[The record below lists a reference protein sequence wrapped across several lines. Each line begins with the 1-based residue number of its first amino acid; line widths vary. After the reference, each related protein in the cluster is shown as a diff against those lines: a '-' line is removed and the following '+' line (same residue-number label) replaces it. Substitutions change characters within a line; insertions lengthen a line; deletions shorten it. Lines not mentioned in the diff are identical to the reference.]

1 MDFPYEKDNKER
13 IPLEHYLS
21 EYRNI
26 DPKEAAE
33 RCGVEYDEEK
43 QQFHIRL
50 MGFRYLVDFPEF
62 AVHKEDENEEG
73 AFLLLDMVPAK
84 IIVLRFLIS
93 AQVVKSSGKYLTYR
107 EVPWGEVYFRQFEGR
122 CLMRLKFGFG
132 FKLDKFA
139 EGMEKIPGVKKLSLG
154 DVSYEFEFINGL
166 HVRFILWAGDE
177 EFPPSSQIL
186 FEDNFPYAYQ
196 AEDLAVVGDISIS
209 TLKALAARTTPNGDE
224 KRKRHGKTDQKP
236 DRRSIKR
243 ADKRKAIA
251 RRQEQ

>member
-26 DPKEAAE
+26 DPKEAAG

-93 AQVVKSSGKYLTYR
+93 AQMVKSSGKYLTYR

-196 AEDLAVVGDISIS
+196 AEDLAVVGDISIT
-209 TLKALAARTTPNGDE
+209 TLKTLAA
-224 KRKRHGKTDQKP
+224 
-236 DRRSIKR
+236 
-243 ADKRKAIA
+243 
-251 RRQEQ
+251 

>member
-1 MDFPYEKDNKER
+1 MEFPYEKDNKER
-13 IPLEHYLS
+13 IPFEHYLS
-21 EYRNI
+21 EYQKL
-26 DPKEAAE
+26 DPKEAAK
-33 RCGVEYDEEK
+33 RCGVEYDEER

-50 MGFRYLVDFPEF
+50 MGYRYLVDFPEF
-62 AVHKEDENEEG
+62 AVHKEDEDEEG

-84 IIVLRFLIS
+84 IIVLRFLLS

-139 EGMEKIPGVKKLSLG
+139 EGMEKLPGVKKLSLG

-196 AEDLAVVGDISIS
+196 AEDLAVVGDISIT
-209 TLKALAARTTPNGDE
+209 TLKKLTA
-224 KRKRHGKTDQKP
+224 
-236 DRRSIKR
+236 
-243 ADKRKAIA
+243 
-251 RRQEQ
+251 

>member
-1 MDFPYEKDNKER
+1 MEFPYEKDNKER
-13 IPLEHYLS
+13 IPFEHYLS
-21 EYRNI
+21 EYQKLN
-26 DPKEAAE
+26 PKEAAK
-33 RCGVEYDEEK
+33 RCGVEYDEER

-50 MGFRYLVDFPEF
+50 MGYRYLVDFPEF
-62 AVHKEDENEEG
+62 AVHKEDEDEEG

-84 IIVLRFLIS
+84 IIVLRFLLS

-139 EGMEKIPGVKKLSLG
+139 EGMEKLPGVKKLSLG

-196 AEDLAVVGDISIS
+196 AEDLAVVGDISIT
-209 TLKALAARTTPNGDE
+209 TLKKLTA
-224 KRKRHGKTDQKP
+224 
-236 DRRSIKR
+236 
-243 ADKRKAIA
+243 
-251 RRQEQ
+251 

>member
-209 TLKALAARTTPNGDE
+209 TLKALAA
-224 KRKRHGKTDQKP
+224 
-236 DRRSIKR
+236 
-243 ADKRKAIA
+243 
-251 RRQEQ
+251 

>member
-26 DPKEAAE
+26 DPKEAAG

-93 AQVVKSSGKYLTYR
+93 AQMVKSSGKYLTYR

-139 EGMEKIPGVKKLSLG
+139 EGMEKIPSVKKLSLG

-209 TLKALAARTTPNGDE
+209 TLKALAA
-224 KRKRHGKTDQKP
+224 
-236 DRRSIKR
+236 
-243 ADKRKAIA
+243 
-251 RRQEQ
+251 

>member
-139 EGMEKIPGVKKLSLG
+139 EGMEKILGVKKLSLG

-209 TLKALAARTTPNGDE
+209 TLKALAA
-224 KRKRHGKTDQKP
+224 
-236 DRRSIKR
+236 
-243 ADKRKAIA
+243 
-251 RRQEQ
+251 

>member
-1 MDFPYEKDNKER
+1 MEFPYEKDNKER

-21 EYRNI
+21 EYRKL

-33 RCGVEYDEEK
+33 RCGVEYDEERR
-43 QQFHIRL
+43 QFHIRL
-50 MGFRYLVDFPEF
+50 MGYRYLVDFPEF
-62 AVHKEDENEEG
+62 AVHKEEEEEEG

-139 EGMEKIPGVKKLSLG
+139 EGMEKIPGVQKLTLG

-196 AEDLAVVGDISIS
+196 AEDLAVVGDISIT
-209 TLKALAARTTPNGDE
+209 TLKKLTA
-224 KRKRHGKTDQKP
+224 
-236 DRRSIKR
+236 
-243 ADKRKAIA
+243 
-251 RRQEQ
+251 

>member
-139 EGMEKIPGVKKLSLG
+139 EGMEKIPGVEKLSLG

-209 TLKALAARTTPNGDE
+209 TLKALAA
-224 KRKRHGKTDQKP
+224 
-236 DRRSIKR
+236 
-243 ADKRKAIA
+243 
-251 RRQEQ
+251 

>member
-177 EFPPSSQIL
+177 EFPPSSQ
-186 FEDNFPYAYQ
+186 DRKS
-196 AEDLAVVGDISIS
+196 VV
-209 TLKALAARTTPNGDE
+209 
-224 KRKRHGKTDQKP
+224 
-236 DRRSIKR
+236 
-243 ADKRKAIA
+243 
-251 RRQEQ
+251 

>member
-93 AQVVKSSGKYLTYR
+93 AQMVKSSGKYLTYR

-132 FKLDKFA
+132 FKLDKYA

-209 TLKALAARTTPNGDE
+209 TLKALAA
-224 KRKRHGKTDQKP
+224 
-236 DRRSIKR
+236 
-243 ADKRKAIA
+243 
-251 RRQEQ
+251 

>member
-196 AEDLAVVGDISIS
+196 VEDLAVVGDISIS
-209 TLKALAARTTPNGDE
+209 TLKALAA
-224 KRKRHGKTDQKP
+224 
-236 DRRSIKR
+236 
-243 ADKRKAIA
+243 
-251 RRQEQ
+251 

>member
-21 EYRNI
+21 EYQNI

-196 AEDLAVVGDISIS
+196 AEDLAVVGDISIT
-209 TLKALAARTTPNGDE
+209 TLKTLAA
-224 KRKRHGKTDQKP
+224 
-236 DRRSIKR
+236 
-243 ADKRKAIA
+243 
-251 RRQEQ
+251 

>member
-93 AQVVKSSGKYLTYR
+93 ADVVKSSGKYLTYR

-209 TLKALAARTTPNGDE
+209 TLKALAA
-224 KRKRHGKTDQKP
+224 
-236 DRRSIKR
+236 
-243 ADKRKAIA
+243 
-251 RRQEQ
+251 

>member
-139 EGMEKIPGVKKLSLG
+139 EGIEKIPGVKKLSLG

-209 TLKALAARTTPNGDE
+209 TLKALAA
-224 KRKRHGKTDQKP
+224 
-236 DRRSIKR
+236 
-243 ADKRKAIA
+243 
-251 RRQEQ
+251 

>member
-26 DPKEAAE
+26 DPKEVAE

-209 TLKALAARTTPNGDE
+209 TLKALAA
-224 KRKRHGKTDQKP
+224 
-236 DRRSIKR
+236 
-243 ADKRKAIA
+243 
-251 RRQEQ
+251 

>member
-13 IPLEHYLS
+13 IPPEHYLS
-21 EYRNI
+21 EYRNSE
-26 DPKEAAE
+26 PKEAAE
-33 RCGVEYDEEK
+33 RCGIEYDGEK

-209 TLKALAARTTPNGDE
+209 TLKALAA
-224 KRKRHGKTDQKP
+224 
-236 DRRSIKR
+236 
-243 ADKRKAIA
+243 
-251 RRQEQ
+251 

>member
-1 MDFPYEKDNKER
+1 MEFPYEKDNKER
-13 IPLEHYLS
+13 IPFEHYLS
-21 EYRNI
+21 EYQKL
-26 DPKEAAE
+26 DPKEAAK
-33 RCGVEYDEEK
+33 RCGVEYDEER

-50 MGFRYLVDFPEF
+50 MGYRYLVDFPEF
-62 AVHKEDENEEG
+62 AVHKEDEDEEG

-84 IIVLRFLIS
+84 IIVLRFLLS

-139 EGMEKIPGVKKLSLG
+139 EGMEKLPGVKKLSLG

-166 HVRFILWAGDE
+166 HVRFILWAGDG

-196 AEDLAVVGDISIS
+196 AEDLAVVGDISIT
-209 TLKALAARTTPNGDE
+209 TLKKLTA
-224 KRKRHGKTDQKP
+224 
-236 DRRSIKR
+236 
-243 ADKRKAIA
+243 
-251 RRQEQ
+251 

>member
-1 MDFPYEKDNKER
+1 MEFPYEKDNKER
-13 IPLEHYLS
+13 IPFEHYLS
-21 EYRNI
+21 EYQKLDR
-26 DPKEAAE
+26 KEAAK
-33 RCGVEYDEEK
+33 RCGVEYDEEG

-50 MGFRYLVDFPEF
+50 MGYRYLVDFPEF
-62 AVHKEDENEEG
+62 AVHKEDEDEEG

-84 IIVLRFLIS
+84 IIVLRFLLS

-139 EGMEKIPGVKKLSLG
+139 EGMEKLPGVKKLSLG

-196 AEDLAVVGDISIS
+196 AEDLAVVGDISIT
-209 TLKALAARTTPNGDE
+209 TLKKLTA
-224 KRKRHGKTDQKP
+224 
-236 DRRSIKR
+236 
-243 ADKRKAIA
+243 
-251 RRQEQ
+251 

>member
-1 MDFPYEKDNKER
+1 MEFPYEKDNKER
-13 IPLEHYLS
+13 IPFEHYLS
-21 EYRNI
+21 EYQKL
-26 DPKEAAE
+26 DPKEAAK
-33 RCGVEYDEEK
+33 RCGVEYDEER

-50 MGFRYLVDFPEF
+50 MGYRYLVDFPEF
-62 AVHKEDENEEG
+62 AVRKEDEDEEG

-84 IIVLRFLIS
+84 IIVLRFLLS
-93 AQVVKSSGKYLTYR
+93 AQVVKRSGKYLTYR

-139 EGMEKIPGVKKLSLG
+139 EGMEKLPGVKKLSLG

-196 AEDLAVVGDISIS
+196 AEDLAVVGDISIT
-209 TLKALAARTTPNGDE
+209 TLKKLTA
-224 KRKRHGKTDQKP
+224 
-236 DRRSIKR
+236 
-243 ADKRKAIA
+243 
-251 RRQEQ
+251 

>member
-1 MDFPYEKDNKER
+1 MEFPYEKDNKER
-13 IPLEHYLS
+13 IPFEHYLS
-21 EYRNI
+21 EYQKLN
-26 DPKEAAE
+26 PKEAAK
-33 RCGVEYDEEK
+33 RCGVEYDEER

-50 MGFRYLVDFPEF
+50 MGYRYLVDFPEF
-62 AVHKEDENEEG
+62 AVHKEDEDEEG

-84 IIVLRFLIS
+84 IIVLRFLLS

-139 EGMEKIPGVKKLSLG
+139 EGMEKLPGVKKLSLG

-166 HVRFILWAGDE
+166 HLRFILWAGDE

-196 AEDLAVVGDISIS
+196 AEDLAVVGDISIT
-209 TLKALAARTTPNGDE
+209 TLKKLTA
-224 KRKRHGKTDQKP
+224 
-236 DRRSIKR
+236 
-243 ADKRKAIA
+243 
-251 RRQEQ
+251 

>member
-1 MDFPYEKDNKER
+1 MEFPYEKDNKER
-13 IPLEHYLS
+13 IPFEHYLS
-21 EYRNI
+21 EYQKL
-26 DPKEAAE
+26 DPKEAAK
-33 RCGVEYDEEK
+33 RCGVEYDEER

-50 MGFRYLVDFPEF
+50 MGYRYLVDFPEF
-62 AVHKEDENEEG
+62 AVHKEDEDEEG

-84 IIVLRFLIS
+84 IIVLRFLLS

-139 EGMEKIPGVKKLSLG
+139 EGMEKLPGVKKLSLG

-196 AEDLAVVGDISIS
+196 AEDLAVVGDISIT
-209 TLKALAARTTPNGDE
+209 TLE
-224 KRKRHGKTDQKP
+224 KLT
-236 DRRSIKR
+236 
-243 ADKRKAIA
+243 A
-251 RRQEQ
+251 

>member
-1 MDFPYEKDNKER
+1 MEFPYEKDNKER
-13 IPLEHYLS
+13 IPLEYYLN
-21 EYRNI
+21 EYRKL

-33 RCGVEYDEEK
+33 RCGVEYDEERR
-43 QQFHIRL
+43 QFHIRL
-50 MGFRYLVDFPEF
+50 MGYRYLVDFPEF
-62 AVHKEDENEEG
+62 AVHKEEENGEG
-73 AFLLLDMVPAK
+73 AYLLLDMVPAK

-154 DVSYEFEFINGL
+154 DISYEFEFINGL

-196 AEDLAVVGDISIS
+196 AEDLAVVGDISIT
-209 TLKALAARTTPNGDE
+209 TLKQLT
-224 KRKRHGKTDQKP
+224 
-236 DRRSIKR
+236 
-243 ADKRKAIA
+243 
-251 RRQEQ
+251 